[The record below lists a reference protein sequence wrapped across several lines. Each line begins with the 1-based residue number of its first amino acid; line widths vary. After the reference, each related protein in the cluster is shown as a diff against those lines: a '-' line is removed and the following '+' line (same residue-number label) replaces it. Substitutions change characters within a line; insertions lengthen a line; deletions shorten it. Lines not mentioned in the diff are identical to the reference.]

1 MTLHGLA
8 TADGRTP
15 TFAVT
20 VPGMTSTEVAVA
32 MAERDIAVWDGDYY
46 ALEIMRRL
54 GLRDGAVRIGFV
66 HYHTEDEVDRVLAE
80 LARLAA

>member
-1 MTLHGLA
+1 
-8 TADGRTP
+8 
-15 TFAVT
+15 
-20 VPGMTSTEVAVA
+20 

-46 ALEIMRRL
+46 AFEIMRRL

-80 LARLAA
+80 LARLVA